1 MRRSALA
8 LLLLL
13 SLASAACTTYKS
25 FDPSKEPL
33 PAIELGSLAGQ
44 EIAIDLRD
52 RNDEAI
58 ARGELYTGLQD
69 ALTRAGIRVVDQSP
83 LQLKVKY
90 TMITGD
96 RKVGAWLGCGRFEAQ
111 LVREGKAEGSPF
123 TSEYCNDESME
134 VWQYRY
140 PRFRAEWNDVRA
152 RAYFGL
158 IRVFLN
164 DLEQA
169 VAKGGGRL
177 SAVRA
182 GGA

>member
-1 MRRSALA
+1 MRQTLLA
-8 LLLLL
+8 SLLLV
-13 SLASAACTTYKS
+13 LASAACTTYKP
-25 FDPSKEPL
+25 FDPSQEPL

-58 ARGELYTGLQD
+58 QRGNLHTGLED

-90 TMITGD
+90 TMVTGD

-111 LVREGKAEGSPF
+111 LVRDGKAEGAAF
-123 TSEYCNDESME
+123 TSDYCNDESMDI
-134 VWQYRY
+134 WQYRY
-140 PRFRAEWNDVRA
+140 PRFRAEWNDVRE

-164 DLEQA
+164 DLEKA
-169 VAKGGGRL
+169 VAKG
-177 SAVRA
+177 
-182 GGA
+182 